1 MPNTSLDGALAALRR
16 FDTPTICNGLEL
28 VAPERR
34 ARGFNRQPMVCP
46 LPERGPVVGWARTA
60 TIRAAAPPPATE
72 DTDAMMA
79 QYYRRLEAAP
89 EPAIT
94 VIQDLDHERG
104 IGAFWGEVN
113 TAIHRRLGIAG
124 LVTDG
129 SIRDLDMLAPEFFLL
144 AGSVRPSHA
153 HVRVVGVG
161 QTVDIF
167 GMTVDDGDLV
177 HADRHGAVVVPAD
190 RVQDLLQAIDTVAAK
205 ERRILDACARDD
217 FTVDVL
223 EALWRADRDIH

>member
-1 MPNTSLDGALAALRR
+1 MTDSLPGGALEALRR

-34 ARGFNRQPMVCP
+34 ALGFTRQPMVCP

-60 TIRAAAPPPATE
+60 TIRAATAAPATE
-72 DTDAMMA
+72 DTTVMMA

-89 EPAIT
+89 KPAIT

-113 TAIHRRLGIAG
+113 TTLHRRLGVAG

-129 SIRDLDMLAPEFFLL
+129 SIRDLDMLAPDFFLL

-161 QTVDIF
+161 GAVDVF
-167 GMTVDDGDLV
+167 GMAVNDGDLV
-177 HADRHGAVVVPAD
+177 HADRHGAVVIPAD
-190 RVQDLLQAIDTVAAK
+190 RAADLLRAIDAVTAK

-223 EALWRADRDIH
+223 EALWRADRDLH